1 MTRPPSPSQA
11 ARGSSLVLA
20 MILLGVL
27 AVIGVAAVQLGS
39 QERVNAAGK
48 ARRDLMLACAHA
60 ARAQLW
66 IELTRGGSTYLQSET
81 ALPPVLILPDGTEL
95 QSPSAPTWS
104 DKDGQPIAKLIEL
117 VTLNLP
123 TEAAIR
129 DLTNT
134 MTGGRGPG
142 SKGNRILARCRD
154 AKGRELSVELNT
166 RFALN

>member
-1 MTRPPSPSQA
+1 MTRPSIPSQA

-66 IELTRGGSTYLQSET
+66 VDLTRSGSTYLRAETVPT
-81 ALPPVLILPDGTEL
+81 ALVLPDGTEL
-95 QSPSAPTWS
+95 QAPSAPTYS
-104 DKDGQPIAKLIEL
+104 DKKGLPVADLIGL

-129 DLTNT
+129 DITNT
-134 MTGGRGPG
+134 MTKGRGPSSPG
-142 SKGNRILARCRD
+142 YRILARCRD
-154 AKGRELSVELNT
+154 AKGRELSVELNL
-166 RFALN
+166 RFAL